1 MANERI
7 YIVEDERIIA
17 IDLQRRLE
25 RLGYVVCG
33 SASDAEEALAGI
45 RSTKPDLIL
54 MDIVLPGAVDGID
67 VAVQVRREL
76 NVPVIF
82 LSAYTDARTL
92 ERAKAANPLGYIL
105 KPFKERELA
114 TMLEMALFKS
124 VADER
129 IREKEQLFAAIL
141 NSTTDAIL
149 VTGLDT
155 EIRFLNPEAEQILE
169 ISDAEARDQ
178 RLTDL
183 ATFSDMESGE
193 PVVIPR
199 LADGMQPVKARG
211 VRLTN
216 RKQNSFV
223 VEMSITREDSDP
235 RKQPNVIVSFKDIT
249 GPAQAAERQRQF
261 QGYTGPARGHRLA
274 EVPDEPRYPD
284 GPAQPQRARPQ
295 AQRDARF
302 AGEPRGEGEPH
313 LRRYRPLQGRQRFV
327 RHPGGGPLD

>member
-54 MDIVLPGAVDGID
+54 MDIVLPGSVDGID
-67 VAVQVRREL
+67 VAIQVRREL

-114 TMLEMALFKS
+114 TLLEMALFKS

-155 EIRFLNPEAEQILE
+155 E
-169 ISDAEARDQ
+169 
-178 RLTDL
+178 
-183 ATFSDMESGE
+183 
-193 PVVIPR
+193 
-199 LADGMQPVKARG
+199 
-211 VRLTN
+211 
-216 RKQNSFV
+216 
-223 VEMSITREDSDP
+223 
-235 RKQPNVIVSFKDIT
+235 
-249 GPAQAAERQRQF
+249 
-261 QGYTGPARGHRLA
+261 
-274 EVPDEPRYPD
+274 
-284 GPAQPQRARPQ
+284 
-295 AQRDARF
+295 
-302 AGEPRGEGEPH
+302 
-313 LRRYRPLQGRQRFV
+313 
-327 RHPGGGPLD
+327 